1 VLARVKASWREDRKP
16 ANVMLVV
23 DTSGSMSEED
33 KLGQAKQG
41 LRVFLRQLAPFD
53 RVGMLAFNN
62 QVREVVPV
70 APFSA
75 NRDRL
80 TTAVSNLF
88 PDGETAVYD
97 AASQGFQKVQALGD
111 DSRINAV
118 VVLTDGEDNQS
129 HLSDRDLAAQLA
141 RQSRSEGLAVRV
153 YTIAYGSQ
161 ANQDALANIANASGG
176 KPFQGDPKEIESVYR
191 SISSFF

>member
-1 VLARVKASWREDRKP
+1 
-16 ANVMLVV
+16 VMLVV
-23 DTSGSMSEED
+23 DTSGSMSEENKID
-33 KLGQAKQG
+33 QAKEG
-41 LRVFLRQLAPFD
+41 LRLFLRELSPSD
-53 RVGMLAFNN
+53 RLGMLTFNTETT
-62 QVREVVPV
+62 EVVPLGRF
-70 APFSA
+70 AA
-75 NRDRL
+75 NRERL
-80 TTAVSNLF
+80 LTAVDDLF

-97 AASQGFQKVQALGD
+97 ATARGYGSIARLRD

-129 HLSDRDLAAQLA
+129 RLSDRELVRLLA

-161 ANQDALANIANASGG
+161 ANKEVLAAIATASGG
-176 KPFQGDPKEIESVYR
+176 KPFVGGTKEIEAVYR